1 MTMDRAISKTL
12 HWKMPQ
18 LKRAV
23 KSGDVVGLAAKIDH
37 IEFLLTGG
45 IKRGVLVKSDGT
57 LKTFKSELLAWEA
70 IENIKGDSLE
80 WSAEKIRFSP
90 PPILRRETPE
100 ISLEPGRLDWSYWLE
115 RRPLVL
121 ELNQD
126 VPKYLML
133 PEVHTVLHHV
143 KDLELHFLIDTLWHT
158 GARISEALSLT
169 RESFTLDTTHN
180 SYVVIQTLKQKVRG
194 RPKKE
199 DKSAKPRLVE
209 IVDPAYIEAV
219 KRYIA
224 TQKPAKGVPIF
235 TMDRH
240 NVSYRF
246 KTLNKILDLPVG
258 KLTPHTLRHSFAVN
272 ALIQGRSSS
281 VIQRWLGH
289 RSSESTQVY
298 LKVLSGETGHLM
310 YGMQF

>member
-1 MTMDRAISKTL
+1 MSSTTL

-23 KSGDVVGLAAKIDH
+23 KNLEVVGLAAKIDH
-37 IEFLLTGG
+37 IEFLLVGG

-57 LKTFKSELLAWEA
+57 VKRYRSEVLAWEA
-70 IENIKGDSLE
+70 IETIKGDSLVQ
-80 WSAEKIRFSP
+80 SPEKMRLAP
-90 PPILRRETPE
+90 EPILKQETPG
-100 ISLEPGRLDWSYWLE
+100 ILLEPTPIDWDYWLD

-121 ELNQD
+121 KLNPD
-126 VPKYLML
+126 VQKYLML
-133 PEVHTVLHHV
+133 PEVHHVLHHA

-169 RESFTLDTTHN
+169 RESFTLDSKHN
-180 SYVVIQTLKQKVRG
+180 SYVVLQTLKQKTRG

-199 DKSAKPRLVE
+199 DNPAKPRLVE
-209 IVDPAYIEAV
+209 IVDPAYIESV

-224 TQKPAKGVPIF
+224 TQKTKKGQSIF
-235 TMDRH
+235 TMNRD
-240 NVSYRF
+240 NANYRF
-246 KTLNKILDLPVG
+246 KALNEHLDLPIG
-258 KLTPHTLRHSFAVN
+258 KVKPHTFRHSFAVN
-272 ALIQGRSSS
+272 ALIQGRSAT
-281 VIQRWLGH
+281 VIQQWLGH
-289 RSSESTQVY
+289 RHLSSTEVY